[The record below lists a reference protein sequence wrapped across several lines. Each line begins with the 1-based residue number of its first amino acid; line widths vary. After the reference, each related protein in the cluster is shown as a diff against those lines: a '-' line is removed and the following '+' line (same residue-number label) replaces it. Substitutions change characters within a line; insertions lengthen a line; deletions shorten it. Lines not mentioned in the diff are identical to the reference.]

1 MYWQVDL
8 CPPPDPVETAGW
20 LPRDWFK
27 APPQQDASPSEAN
40 AGTRAMPTEDEQ
52 AVVYGAAVAA
62 ILNMAADY
70 PGLIARVSHLALRKP
85 GQSLVDHFDA
95 FMGAVSDCTRDYQG
109 LGLAISRT
117 LLPFEKSGL

>member
-8 CPPPDPVETAGW
+8 CQPPDPAETAGW

-27 APPQQDASPSEAN
+27 TPPQQHAPPPDA
-40 AGTRAMPTEDEQ
+40 AGDTRTMPTDDEQ
-52 AVVYGAAVAA
+52 AAVYGAAISA

-85 GQSLVDHFDA
+85 GQSAGDHFDA
-95 FMGAVSDCTRDYQG
+95 FMGAVSNCTRDYQG

-117 LLPFEKSGL
+117 LLPFEDSGL

>member
-1 MYWQVDL
+1 MYWQVDH

-27 APPQQDASPSEAN
+27 APPQQDAPPSDADN
-40 AGTRAMPTEDEQ
+40 DTRAMPADDELT
-52 AVVYGAAVAA
+52 AAFDAAVTA
-62 ILNMAADY
+62 ILNMTLDY
-70 PGLIARVSHLALRKP
+70 PGLTARVSHLALRKP

-95 FMGAVSDCTRDYQG
+95 FMSAVSDCTRDYQG